1 MNGMFKLIG
10 TLAFAGLLSGLAIV
24 GIYQVTL
31 PRITSNKAAA
41 LQRAVF
47 QVLPGSSRLEPMV
60 WRDSKLVAVQ
70 VPAKGEQAVYAAYDS
85 TGAFVG
91 FAIPGEGAGFQ
102 DVIQLIYGFRP
113 TDRKIVGMQ
122 VLDSRET
129 PGLGDK
135 IYKDENFVREFNDLA
150 VDPEVV
156 AVKGHGENPNDVD
169 AITGATISSK
179 AIVKIINAT
188 NAIWLQRLP
197 APGQE
202 PPPPPGPGSA
212 EAAPATGQGE

>member
-1 MNGMFKLIG
+1 MSIMAKLIG
-10 TLAFAGLLSGLAIV
+10 TLTFAGLVSGLAIV
-24 GIYQVTL
+24 GIYQLTL
-31 PRITSNKAAA
+31 PRITANKAAA

-47 QVLPGSSRLEPMV
+47 QVLPGSSQLEPMV
-60 WRDSKLVAVQ
+60 WRDAKLITVEA
-70 VPAKGEQAVYAAYDS
+70 PAKGEQAIYAAYDS
-85 TGAFVG
+85 VGAFVG

-102 DVIQLIYGFRP
+102 DVIQLIYGFK
-113 TDRKIVGMQ
+113 TVDRKIVGMQ

-135 IYKDENFVREFNDLA
+135 ILKDENFLSEFHNLA
-150 VDPEVV
+150 VEPEVV

-202 PPPPPGPGSA
+202 PPPPPGSGSA
-212 EAAPATGQGE
+212 EAAPGTRQGE